1 MSDALTSW
9 LRDTLHHT
17 PKDPALFARA
27 FTHSSHAGDSYERL
41 EFLGDRV
48 LGLVMASWLY
58 ALLPNESEGDLSRRV
73 NALVSGDT
81 CADVAREIG
90 AGAHLRLGKQAR
102 DDGASESGYVLGDI
116 VEALIG
122 ALYLEAGLDAAR
134 AFIERAWGDRVHGQ
148 RSAPKHPK
156 AELQEYAA
164 AKGWKPPI
172 YTVARRSGPQHA
184 PRFEIA
190 VEIPGKGSAEG
201 SGSSKQE
208 AETEA
213 ARALMERFS
222 A

>member
-1 MSDALTSW
+1 MSEVLTAW
-9 LRDTLHHT
+9 LRDTLHHM

-58 ALLPNESEGDLSRRV
+58 DLLPEESEGDLSRRV

-81 CADVAREIG
+81 CAEVARELG
-90 AGAHLRLGKQAR
+90 AARHLRLGKQAR
-102 DDGASESGYVLGDI
+102 DDGASDSGYVLGDI

-148 RSAPKHPK
+148 HSAPKHPK

-164 AKGWKPPI
+164 AKGWRPPV

-184 PRFEIA
+184 PTFEIA

-208 AETEA
+208 AETQA